1 MLQPMQSTSAVT
13 APTQFVDSNGRRLAY
28 RSIGQGTPLVLCV
41 RLRGV
46 LDVWDPAFLDALA
59 TSFRVIIFDYSGF
72 GRSSGT
78 PSYNSASLARDA
90 IDLADALG
98 LETFVIGG
106 WSLGGRG
113 AQVVAAL
120 HPARVSHLVLIGTI
134 PPGKVMHGP
143 EPIFFERA
151 LKPVN
156 DLADEEVLFFEP
168 LSATSRAAAKASHDR
183 IAQRT
188 TDLSPVIPEEMFT
201 RLLAETRSEDQF
213 HVDDRYRDA
222 LTSNG
227 TPLLGISGDHEIV
240 FPVENWFAL
249 NRKWPSLRLFVLP
262 QAGHAPHHQYP
273 QVCVD
278 LITSFVLNSQAGSQT
293 PERGAS

>member
-1 MLQPMQSTSAVT
+1 MLQPSQATSAVT

-28 RSIGQGTPLVLCV
+28 RSIGQGAPLILCV

-46 LDVWDPAFLDALA
+46 LDVWDPKFLDALA
-59 TSFRVIIFDYSGF
+59 TSFRVVIFDYSGF

-78 PSYNSASLARDA
+78 ASYNSASLARDA

-113 AQVVAAL
+113 AQVVAAV
-120 HPARVSHLVLIGTI
+120 HPSRVSHLVLIGTI
-134 PPGKVMHGP
+134 PPGKVTHGP

-151 LKPVN
+151 LKPIN

-168 LSATSRAAAKASHDR
+168 LSAISRAAAKASHDR
-183 IAQRT
+183 ISQRT
-188 TDLSPVIPEEMFT
+188 TDLSPAIPQEVYI
-201 RLLAETRSEDQF
+201 RLLAEAKSEDQF

-222 LTSNG
+222 LTRNA
-227 TPLLGISGDHEIV
+227 TPMLVISGDHEIV
-240 FPVENWFAL
+240 FPVDNWFAL
-249 NRKWPSLRLFVLP
+249 NRKLPSLRLFVLP

-273 QVCVD
+273 QLCAD
-278 LITSFVLNSQAGSQT
+278 LITSFVLNA
-293 PERGAS
+293 